1 MRMTAETP
9 KHGGL
14 TTKSLWTEDI
24 FSVLV
29 ASFDISPL
37 SVVELTVLA
46 GANSQFHA
54 MQWPRCSMLWRT
66 GCMLKWKKNWET
78 VSSKLEHL
86 GERLR
91 SPHVAARAAIV
102 GCADRFRAWAEED
115 RCRAAW
121 AVAAVLSSVKWV
133 DLENRGYIVRLL
145 ASGLVATAPWG
156 SMSTASA
163 VLEMV
168 SRERGYSDEVDGLLR
183 EVGVGDLLARLVQHP
198 STSVQRCALEAISH
212 ACDLG
217 CDPLELSGTDAVP
230 AVISIAQSGC
240 YDSKLAALEA
250 IHWLAES
257 SADRLKAAIPVLV
270 QLLGHTSDDLKE
282 AAASALWALMM
293 SRQETYPIEAC
304 EHGCVPKLIDLLRRD
319 KCQRQTI
326 LFCLERVTM
335 PPAIRHMALQAGV
348 LPLLFRSLQ
357 DERDKILQECI
368 LGMLLSYSSHV
379 SQALVQQDAA
389 ERKSNIRQLV
399 AISRAGSSEN
409 CTCARQ
415 LLEHITQDS
424 SLTQ

>member
-1 MRMTAETP
+1 M
-9 KHGGL
+9 
-14 TTKSLWTEDI
+14 
-24 FSVLV
+24 
-29 ASFDISPL
+29 
-37 SVVELTVLA
+37 
-46 GANSQFHA
+46 
-54 MQWPRCSMLWRT
+54 
-66 GCMLKWKKNWET
+66 
-78 VSSKLEHL
+78 
-86 GERLR
+86 
-91 SPHVAARAAIV
+91 
-102 GCADRFRAWAEED
+102 
-115 RCRAAW
+115 
-121 AVAAVLSSVKWV
+121 
-133 DLENRGYIVRLL
+133 
-145 ASGLVATAPWG
+145 
-156 SMSTASA
+156 
-163 VLEMV
+163 
-168 SRERGYSDEVDGLLR
+168 
-183 EVGVGDLLARLVQHP
+183 
-198 STSVQRCALEAISH
+198 
-212 ACDLG
+212 
-217 CDPLELSGTDAVP
+217 
-230 AVISIAQSGC
+230 
-240 YDSKLAALEA
+240 
-250 IHWLAES
+250 
-257 SADRLKAAIPVLV
+257 

-357 DERDKILQECI
+357 DEKDKILQECI

-379 SQALVQQDAA
+379 SQTLVQQDEA